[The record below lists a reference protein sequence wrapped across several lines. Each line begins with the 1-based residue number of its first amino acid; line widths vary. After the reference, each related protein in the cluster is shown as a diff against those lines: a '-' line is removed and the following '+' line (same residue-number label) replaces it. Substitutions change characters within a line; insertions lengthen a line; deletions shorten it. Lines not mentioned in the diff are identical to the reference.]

1 MGCAWT
7 LIDKDMIR
15 YPLFTAAVS
24 ADEQPPACGLNLSLR
39 AWNRHSSQR
48 DRHHD
53 NISTADH
60 LTVSTSETYFHLH
73 LISDATG
80 ETLIAASRAVTS
92 QYKGTHAI
100 EHVYPLVRS
109 RKHMERVIASI
120 DREPGIVLYTITD
133 SELGTY
139 LEDNCRRMGTP
150 CKSLLEPIF
159 QTFQSY
165 LGIPAARKV
174 GAQYELNAEY
184 FARIDA
190 LNFTMAHDDGAL
202 PENMEDADV
211 VLIGISRTSKTPT
224 SIYLA
229 NRGIK
234 TANIPIVPGVELPA
248 AVYAARHPLV
258 VALIATADRIS
269 QVRQNRILGHGLASP
284 SPSYADRAS
293 ISEELAHT
301 RKLCARR
308 NWPMIDVTRK
318 SIEETA
324 AAVLSLRAEHLA
336 RYHAGVGV
344 YDQ

>member
-1 MGCAWT
+1 MS
-7 LIDKDMIR
+7 
-15 YPLFTAAVS
+15 AA
-24 ADEQPPACGLNLSLR
+24 
-39 AWNRHSSQR
+39 
-48 DRHHD
+48 
-53 NISTADH
+53 
-60 LTVSTSETYFHLH
+60 ETYFHLH

-92 QYKGTHAI
+92 QYKGIHAI
-100 EHVYPLVRS
+100 EHVYPLIRNK
-109 RKHMERVIASI
+109 KHLERVIASI

-133 SELGTY
+133 ADLGKM
-139 LEDNCRRMGTP
+139 LEESCRKMGTP
-150 CKSLLEPIF
+150 CTSLLEPIF

-165 LGIPAARKV
+165 LGIPAARKA

-190 LNFTMAHDDGAL
+190 LNFTMAHDDGVL
-202 PENMEDADV
+202 PENIEEADV

-248 AVYAARHPLV
+248 SILSARHPLV
-258 VALIATADRIS
+258 VALIATTDRIF
-269 QVRQNRILGHGLASP
+269 QVRQNRILGHGISLP
-284 SPSYADRAS
+284 SPAYVDRAS

-301 RKLCARR
+301 RKLCSRR
-308 NWPMIDVTRK
+308 NWPMIDVSRR

-324 AAVLSLRAEHLA
+324 AAIMNLRAEHLA
-336 RYHAGVGV
+336 RYHAGG